1 MDAQTDP
8 KRELAFL
15 REQMH
20 ASDQKIA
27 RLQNALDNCE
37 DRLESSSLT
46 AMLHAANLERDLLN
60 TVIMRQVDSNSVSLQ
75 AVILDQQE
83 TIRQAA
89 DPQTLRWQRGQ
100 ATPTAYWD
108 AEIRQAYLDDLLRRS
123 PVPADPKLMRDVIEG
138 RLSPGERYDQW
149 RRIRTGDLRLVVG
162 SRSAVF
168 APMRDLGLIVL
179 DEEHEP
185 SYKQQQTPN
194 YHARDVAVR
203 LARLTGATCILGSA
217 TPALE
222 SAYRAE
228 RGEYYHGLS
237 VVTFTF

>member
-1 MDAQTDP
+1 MPMDAQTDP

-100 ATPTAYWD
+100 APPPPTGTLRSGRRISTTCCAASTPGSMAAPTTRQPQAPAIRTPPPRITPTPG
-108 AEIRQAYLDDLLRRS
+108 IRPRR
-123 PVPADPKLMRDVIEG
+123 
-138 RLSPGERYDQW
+138 
-149 RRIRTGDLRLVVG
+149 
-162 SRSAVF
+162 
-168 APMRDLGLIVL
+168 
-179 DEEHEP
+179 
-185 SYKQQQTPN
+185 
-194 YHARDVAVR
+194 
-203 LARLTGATCILGSA
+203 TGATRPRATSSHPSPSPTTHWPPRSS
-217 TPALE
+217 TPA
-222 SAYRAE
+222 APPII
-228 RGEYYHGLS
+228 
-237 VVTFTF
+237 